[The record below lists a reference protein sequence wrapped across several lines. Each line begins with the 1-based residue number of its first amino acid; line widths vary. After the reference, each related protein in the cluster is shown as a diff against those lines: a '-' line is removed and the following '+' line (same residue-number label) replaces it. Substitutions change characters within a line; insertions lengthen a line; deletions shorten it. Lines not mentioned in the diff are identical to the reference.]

1 MNDSALAKLV
11 VTVILLITLAVWR
24 SSERAQR
31 PDCGVNCPTDI
42 SASRK

>member
-1 MNDSALAKLV
+1 MSDSSLARLV
-11 VTVILLITLAVWR
+11 VTVIILISFAVWR

-31 PDCGVNCPTDI
+31 PDCGINCPTDI